1 MPLVYLVRQLPS
13 ADVTELID
21 GNGGSSTYSA
31 VGTTESLAAR
41 YAMYEVHFSCRNRD
55 DVARAQRLMARIPG
69 ARMADDVATRF
80 EVPIGNGNSNLLE
93 ESNRNGSGDS
103 EARLSLAGLFHVL
116 SSEGD
121 FSEYSVERATLES
134 VFLKVIRQNNV
145 AEEDQRMRTG
155 RSSWW
160 KRLRRG

>member
-1 MPLVYLVRQLPS
+1 
-13 ADVTELID
+13 
-21 GNGGSSTYSA
+21 
-31 VGTTESLAAR
+31 
-41 YAMYEVHFSCRNRD
+41 MYEVHFACHNRD

-80 EVPIGNGNSNLLE
+80 EVPIGNSYVAE
-93 ESNRNGSGDS
+93 ESDRSTSDS
-103 EARLSLAGLFHVL
+103 ETRLSLAQLFHVL

-145 AEEDQRMRTG
+145 AEEDQRARAG
-155 RSSWW
+155 RSNWW
-160 KRLRRG
+160 KRLRGGSRP